1 MAEVNDSKS
10 TEEPKAPKEFTI
22 TLPSLDGTEEVV
34 AHLQENEKDA
44 TYPPHLVKISK
55 NPLST
60 PSSAITP
67 RETHII
73 LSTGSGHKQASSF
86 CNDVLYPILDAIQPG
101 FIDEAEEHITEDE
114 NSITNFTRDEFFP
127 AANKGTP
134 LRLILVS
141 GDGGIVD
148 TVNSIL
154 AQPHADTYVAPEIV
168 LLPLGTANALYH
180 SINAG
185 QTQNTWGLSALSSTT
200 SKPLPTFTA
209 TFSPGS
215 RLLVNEATAK
225 IPLPTNSKHDPMLH
239 GAVVFSWGMHASLV
253 ADSDSAAYRKFG
265 INRFKMAAKEALYP
279 EDGSLPHTYRGRV
292 SILAENGEWKV
303 MDSTEHLYTLATM
316 VSNLEAPFCI
326 SPQSKPLDGSLRLVY
341 FGPVDGDEAMRIM
354 GLAYQ
359 GGKHVEDEGVRYE
372 AIEGLKVEFEE
383 EEEKWRR
390 VCVDGKIVVVEKGG
404 WVEVTRGGEPKGVD
418 IVVAQ

>member
-1 MAEVNDSKS
+1 MAEVSNSKS
-10 TEEPKAPKEFTI
+10 TEEAKAPKEFTI

-34 AHLQENEKDA
+34 AKLQEYEKDA
-44 TYPPHLVKISK
+44 TYPPRLLKISK
-55 NPLST
+55 SPLST
-60 PSSAITP
+60 PSAAITP

-101 FIDEAEEHITEDE
+101 FIDEIEEHITEDE
-114 NSITNFTRDEFFP
+114 NSILNFTRDEFFP
-127 AANKGTP
+127 TANKGTP
-134 LRLILVS
+134 LRLILAS

-154 AQPHADTYVAPEIV
+154 AQPHSDVYVAPEIV

-185 QTQNTWGLSALSSTT
+185 QTQNTWGLTALSSTT

-215 RLLVNEATAK
+215 RLLVKEATSK
-225 IPLPTNSKHDPMLH
+225 IPLPTNAKDEPMLH

-253 ADSDSAAYRKFG
+253 ADSDSATYRKFG
-265 INRFKMAAKEALYP
+265 IDRFKMAAKEALYP
-279 EDGSLPHTYRGRV
+279 EDGSLPHSYRGRV
-292 SILAENGEWKV
+292 SILPENGQLKA
-303 MDSTEHLYTLATM
+303 MDETEHLYTLATM

-326 SPQSKPLDGSLRLVY
+326 SPESRPLDGRLRLVY
-341 FGPVDGDEAMRIM
+341 FGPVSGDEAMRIM

-359 GGKHVEDEGVRYE
+359 GGKHVEEEGVRYE
-372 AIEGLKVEFEE
+372 AVEGVKIEFEE
-383 EEEKWRR
+383 EEERWRR

-404 WVEVTRGGEPKGVD
+404 WVEVRRGGAKGVH
-418 IVVAQ
+418 IVVAK